1 MILIAKS
8 KNGKYLNVDDPEFE
22 PELTT
27 DGEPICEYCFTSTG
41 KPICDECK
49 EAIHEIYGGRKKG
62 DFKCA
67 SSLAE

>member
-27 DGEPICEYCFTSTG
+27 DGEPIC
-41 KPICDECK
+41 DECK